1 MPRALSRRSD
11 FQMAA
16 RRCFCRA
23 VSSLPGSD
31 ACRMEAP
38 APKQLLSIRA
48 PERLAIAP
56 SGAIKE
62 QRRVQI
68 RLPVSDEDLSAPA
81 VTRVRCD
88 TVLRDL
94 CVAFC

>member
-1 MPRALSRRSD
+1 MRFLRLCSG

-16 RRCFCRA
+16 LRCFCRA
-23 VSSLPGSD
+23 VSSLLGSD
-31 ACRMEAP
+31 AGKMEVP

-48 PERLAIAP
+48 SERLAIAP

-62 QRRVQI
+62 QRRVPIQ
-68 RLPVSDEDLSAPA
+68 LPVSDEDFSAPQA
-81 VTRVRCD
+81 ARVHCD

-94 CVAFC
+94 CATFC